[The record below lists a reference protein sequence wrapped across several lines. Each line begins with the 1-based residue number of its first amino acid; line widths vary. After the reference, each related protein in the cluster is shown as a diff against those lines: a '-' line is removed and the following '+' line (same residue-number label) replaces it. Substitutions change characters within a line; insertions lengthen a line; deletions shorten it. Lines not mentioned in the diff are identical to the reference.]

1 MLDQQI
7 MVSLE
12 GADGAIDPLALADA
26 IQALDKIVRSLVG
39 ESEAVLVL
47 SDLRI
52 GSAHLGVRTDTR
64 RAKLLTEGLGA
75 IRRGSVLPNGW
86 NLDTLD
92 GLVEL
97 QHVQSRRGVEDILI
111 EIGNSIERI
120 DRELVGLVES
130 TLLLQTS
137 GAGSVSL
144 GSVRGTLYRYTND
157 SSRRT
162 GALRDYR
169 TGRAIEIRFPAHM
182 AQTLKSL
189 LDHEVEAWGELHRDK
204 YDRITRLKLEGM
216 EAIPGP
222 HPHATLDE
230 VAGILGRDWTA
241 GMDPADWVRH
251 QRDR

>member
-1 MLDQQI
+1 MTNQQI
-7 MVSLE
+7 TVSLE
-12 GADGAIDPLALADA
+12 GTDGTIDPLALADA
-26 IQALDKIVRSLVG
+26 IQALDKIVRSLAG

-52 GSAHLGVRTDTR
+52 GSAHLGVRTDDR
-64 RAKLLTEGLGA
+64 RAELLTEGLGA
-75 IRRGSVLPNGW
+75 LRRGAVLPTGW

-97 QHVQSRRGVEDILI
+97 QHAQYRRGVEDILI
-111 EIGNSIERI
+111 AVGNSIERI
-120 DRELVGLVES
+120 DRELVGLAES
-130 TLLLQTS
+130 TLMLEGS
-137 GAGSVSL
+137 GAGSASL

-162 GALRDYR
+162 AALRDYR

-204 YDRITRLKLEGM
+204 SDRIIRLKLEGM
-216 EAIPGP
+216 EAIAGP
-222 HPHATLDE
+222 HPQATLDE

-251 QRDR
+251 QRDQ

>member
-1 MLDQQI
+1 MSDQEI
-7 MVSLE
+7 TVSLE
-12 GADGAIDPLALADA
+12 GTDGTIDPLALADA

-52 GSAHLGVRTDTR
+52 GSAHLGVRTDGH
-64 RAKLLTEGLGA
+64 RAELLTEGLGA
-75 IRRGSVLPNGW
+75 LRNGVALPVGW
-86 NLDTLD
+86 NFDTLD

-97 QHVQSRRGVEDILI
+97 QHVQSRRGVQDILI

-120 DRELVGLVES
+120 DRELVGLAES

-162 GALRDYR
+162 AALRDYR
-169 TGRAIEIRFPAHM
+169 TGQAIEIRFRAHM
-182 AQTLKSL
+182 AQTLKLL

-204 YDRITRLKLEGM
+204 YDRIIRLKLEGM

-222 HPHATLDE
+222 HPQATLDE
-230 VAGILGRDWTA
+230 VAGILGRDWTS

-251 QRDR
+251 QRDQ